1 MLFPQGLIYFMVQL
15 AVQIHNPFSQLVVE
29 SVNFIDFEF
38 DQVCFGMVKVLLN
51 FLGLTYGYDR

>member
-1 MLFPQGLIYFMVQL
+1 MVQL